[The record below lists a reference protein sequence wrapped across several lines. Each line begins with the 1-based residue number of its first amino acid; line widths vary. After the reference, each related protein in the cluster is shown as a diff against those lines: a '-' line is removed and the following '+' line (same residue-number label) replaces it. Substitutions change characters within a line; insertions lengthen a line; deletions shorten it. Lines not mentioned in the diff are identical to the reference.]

1 MAVPQGGRLS
11 GISTHILDIALGRPA
26 VAVEVFLDRKA
37 GDSWQRLGSQQTDK
51 DGRASELLPANVPL
65 TPGEHRIRFET
76 EPYHRAQGVI
86 GLYPFIEITF
96 LVREGDTHLHIP
108 LLLTANGYTTYR
120 GT

>member
-1 MAVPQGGRLS
+1 MAISRGGRLS
-11 GISTHILDIALGRPA
+11 GISTHILDTALGRPA
-26 VAVEVFLDRKA
+26 VAVTVCLDRKA

-51 DGRASELLPANVPL
+51 DGRVRELLPENVPL
-65 TPGEHRIRFET
+65 ATGEHRIRFET
-76 EPYHRAQGVI
+76 EPYYRAQGMI

-108 LLLTANGYTTYR
+108 LLLAANGYTTYR